1 MKKVG
6 FFRSIHLKFVVIYV
20 LLILIAM
27 QIIGVYFVSKLEN
40 QLVNNF
46 NNSLHERIN
55 LLAYSIEQEIKKQ
68 RDDTTPKI
76 EDDIRTVLQDVK
88 MEDIAEIRI
97 MNGNSRV
104 LGTSNPYN
112 QTSVG
117 KRTTELL
124 VKRALVTGKLSEKDA
139 IDPRTLNRVRLIAA
153 PVKSNNQEIIG
164 AIYLEA
170 SMENVYEQMRQIN
183 GIFATGTTIALAFT
197 AILGVLLAQTI
208 TRPMSDMRKQALE
221 MARGNFSRKVNIYG
235 NDEIGQLALSFNNLT
250 KKLQEA
256 QATTE
261 GERRKLS
268 SVLSHMTD
276 GVIATDRKGR
286 VILINEPALGML
298 DVSRETVINKSIVEV
313 LGIEETHTFDL
324 LISEQQSLILDFSTN
339 KKPYILRASNSIIQK
354 ETGFINGLITVL
366 HDITEQEKIDQ
377 ERREF
382 VANVSHELRTPLTT
396 MRSYLEALADGA
408 WKDDDIAP
416 RFLDVTQT
424 ETERMIRL
432 VNDLLQLTK
441 MDSRDYHFYKK
452 QIDFVEF
459 FNRVIDRFELSK
471 SQKVAFIRNL
481 PSQEVLVSLD
491 TDKITQVLD
500 NIISNAMKYSPEGG
514 TITFTVN
521 IEEAANQILV
531 SISDQGVGIPK
542 ADINKIFE
550 RFYRVDKAR
559 TRMLGGTGLGLAIAK
574 EMIQAHDGDIW
585 ASSEEGKGTII
596 YFTLP
601 ISQEEQE
608 DDWS

>member
-6 FFRSIHLKFVVIYV
+6 FFRSIHLKFVLIYV

-27 QIIGVYFVSKLEN
+27 QIIGVYFVSKLET
-40 QLVNNF
+40 QLTTNF
-46 NNSLHERIN
+46 NQSLEERIH

-68 RDDTTPKI
+68 RDDTTPTL
-76 EDDIRTVLQDVK
+76 EEDIRTVLQDVT
-88 MEDIAEIRI
+88 MEDIEEIRI
-97 MNGNSRV
+97 TNNQSKV

-112 QTSVG
+112 QSSVG
-117 KRTTELL
+117 KRTTILL
-124 VKRALVTGKLSEKDA
+124 VKRALVVGQMSNKTV
-139 IDPRTLNRVRLIAA
+139 IDPQTQNRLKLIAA
-153 PVKSNNQEIIG
+153 PVKSNNQDIIG

-170 SMENVYEQMRQIN
+170 SMEKVYAQMRQIN
-183 GIFATGTTIALAFT
+183 SIFATGTTIALAVT
-197 AILGVLLAQTI
+197 AVLGVLLAQTI

-276 GVIATDRKGR
+276 GVLATDRKGR
-286 VILINEPALGML
+286 IILINEPALGML
-298 DVSRETVINKSIVEV
+298 NVSRETVLNKPVVEV
-313 LGIEETHTFDL
+313 LGIEETHSFDQL
-324 LISEQQSLILDFSTN
+324 VSEQESLILDFSTE
-339 KKPYILRASNSIIQK
+339 KEPYILRASNSIIQK

-366 HDITEQEKIDQ
+366 HDITEQEKIDL

-408 WKDDDIAP
+408 WQDDEIAP

-432 VNDLLQLTK
+432 VNDLLQLSK
-441 MDSRDYHFYKK
+441 MDSRDYNFYKNGV
-452 QIDFVEF
+452 DFVEF
-459 FNRVIDRFELSK
+459 FSKIIDRFEMSK
-471 SQKVAFIRNL
+471 SQKVDFVRSM
-481 PSQEVLVSLD
+481 PDQEIFVSID

-500 NIISNAMKYSPEGG
+500 NIISNALKYSPEGG
-514 TITFTVN
+514 TVTFTVD

-542 ADINKIFE
+542 SDINKIFE

-585 ASSEEGKGTII
+585 ASSVEGKGTTI

-601 ISQEEQE
+601 ISEEEQE
-608 DDWS
+608 GDWE

>member
-6 FFRSIHLKFVVIYV
+6 FFRSIHLKFVLIYV

-27 QIIGVYFVSKLEN
+27 QIIGVYFVSKLES
-40 QLVNNF
+40 QLTSNF
-46 NNSLHERIN
+46 NESLEERIH

-68 RDDTTPKI
+68 RDDTTPTI
-76 EDDIRTVLQDVK
+76 EEDIRTVLQDVT
-88 MEDIAEIRI
+88 MEDIEEIRI
-97 MNGNSRV
+97 TNNQSKV

-112 QTSVG
+112 QSSVG

-124 VKRALVTGKLSEKDA
+124 VKRALVVGQMSRKTV
-139 IDPRTLNRVRLIAA
+139 IDPQTQTRLRLIAA
-153 PVKSNNQEIIG
+153 PVKSNNQDIIG

-170 SMENVYEQMRQIN
+170 SMEKVYAQMRQIN
-183 GIFATGTTIALAFT
+183 SIFATGTTIALAVT
-197 AILGVLLAQTI
+197 AVLGVLLAQTI

-276 GVIATDRKGR
+276 GVLATDRKGR

-298 DVSRETVINKSIVEV
+298 NVSRETVLNQPIVEV
-313 LGIEETHTFDL
+313 LGIEETHSFDHL
-324 LISEQQSLILDFSTN
+324 VSEQESLILDFSTQ
-339 KKPYILRASNSIIQK
+339 KEPYILRASNSIIQK

-366 HDITEQEKIDQ
+366 HDITEQEKIDL

-408 WKDDDIAP
+408 WQDDEIAP

-432 VNDLLQLTK
+432 VNDLLQLSK
-441 MDSRDYHFYKK
+441 MDSRDYNFYKNGV
-452 QIDFVEF
+452 DFVEF
-459 FNRVIDRFELSK
+459 FRKIIDRFEMSK
-471 SQKVAFIRNL
+471 SQKVDFVRRM
-481 PSQEVLVSLD
+481 PDQEIFVSID

-514 TITFTVN
+514 TITFTVD

-542 ADINKIFE
+542 SDINKIFE

-585 ASSEEGKGTII
+585 ASSVEGKGTTI

-601 ISQEEQE
+601 ISEEEQE
-608 DDWS
+608 GDWE